1 MTASTAKPALSCD
14 CPLPGQGRKMLLSH
28 LMLCP
33 LAGSSKQKDL
43 VIGGE
48 ACMWGEYVDVTNLT
62 PRLW

>member
-1 MTASTAKPALSCD
+1 
-14 CPLPGQGRKMLLSH
+14 MLLSH